1 MSGDQDLFDFDDGS
15 SRSAR
20 KSGASSSRRRGNK
33 PPKALD
39 DDLDLDQLVGA
50 QSSNFDSINVSNSMS
65 RPPQPQPRRNSKTKD
80 SVDDVNVFGA
90 NEAAKG
96 SKSNAS
102 KAINSWGDDRPA
114 VTTRHRSPKFG
125 LNDLRHIH
133 FNTYISFLYYKVY
146 IMLISLKCYY
156 LGCGHFGNLYRN
168 MYL

>member
-80 SVDDVNVFGA
+80 SVDDVNVFGGA

-125 LNDLRHIH
+125 LNDLRH
-133 FNTYISFLYYKVY
+133 T
-146 IMLISLKCYY
+146 
-156 LGCGHFGNLYRN
+156 NLTHIFIP
-168 MYL
+168 LL